1 MKANLY
7 NEVEQPME
15 PLDEHKM
22 AIATEKPEKANAPR
36 PTYYIVNYKPV
47 LVPTLIALAIFA
59 VWAIVT
65 YVIA

>member
-15 PLDEHKM
+15 PLDEHKL
-22 AIATEKPEKANAPR
+22 AVADEKPEKANAPR
-36 PTYYIVNYKPV
+36 PTYYIVEYKP
-47 LVPTLIALAIFA
+47 LVVATLIALAIFA
-59 VWAIVT
+59 VWAVVT

>member
-1 MKANLY
+1 MKANLF

-15 PLDEHKM
+15 PLDEHKL
-22 AIATEKPEKANAPR
+22 AVADEKPEKANAPR

-47 LVPTLIALAIFA
+47 AVATLIALAIFV
-59 VWAIVT
+59 VWAVVT